1 MQCLSNEGIHFKAV
15 HIDRSFPADHSPS
28 RKPGTGMLTEYLNN
42 DQYNI
47 ADSFVIGD
55 RITDVQLAKNVGCK
69 AIWLKQDAQLGG
81 AEVKDSIND
90 LEKVVALESI
100 HWSDIYAFLKS
111 GLRQVVQERNTKETK
126 ILIELNADGSGKA

>member
-47 ADSFVIGD
+47 AESLCD
-55 RITDVQLAKNVGCK
+55 RGQNNGRT
-69 AIWLKQDAQLGG
+69 
-81 AEVKDSIND
+81 
-90 LEKVVALESI
+90 
-100 HWSDIYAFLKS
+100 
-111 GLRQVVQERNTKETK
+111 T
-126 ILIELNADGSGKA
+126 GKKFRL